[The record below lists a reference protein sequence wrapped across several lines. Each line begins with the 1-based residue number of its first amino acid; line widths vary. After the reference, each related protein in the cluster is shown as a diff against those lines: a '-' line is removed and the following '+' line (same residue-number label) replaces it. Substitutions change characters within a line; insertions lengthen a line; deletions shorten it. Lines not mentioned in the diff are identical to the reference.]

1 MEDSSSTAATPGLA
15 NDDDGGFFAKGSRRA
30 AKREGLGAT
39 GIASFFLLGT
49 DPLDIVT
56 GNFLLALAWV
66 EGDFLVVDAGFSLLA
81 EALLSEALLVFFVVV
96 ALGMETG
103 STLDGFLVVDAG
115 FSLLAEGSLLVALL
129 VFCVVVALG
138 METGSSLDGF
148 LVFVASLASAFVL
161 ADTVVFW
168 RDAALFLLLELEVF
182 CFGYCNVY
190 STQ

>member
-103 STLDGFLVVDAG
+103 STLDGFLV
-115 FSLLAEGSLLVALL
+115 
-129 VFCVVVALG
+129 
-138 METGSSLDGF
+138 
-148 LVFVASLASAFVL
+148 FVASLASAFVL